1 MAPAAA
7 ALSLAGWILLW
18 GGPAPHAELEAQ
30 RISPRAFFPE
40 HGLYA
45 LVCLGVYFVLL
56 EAMLERRQFWKGLTL
71 RAGLLWALVIAAVFA
86 LFPPLETV
94 NYFRPSMGF
103 LDRAAR
109 VLLCDPARV
118 ALYAAVAW
126 GAVVGL
132 RRLSLT
138 SCLVAGHVLVMM
150 KAHIA
155 WDKYA
160 LPTLAA
166 LWWLHAWE
174 GHPERALV
182 SDAIT
187 ERSLELGEPSR
198 SS

>member
-7 ALSLAGWILLW
+7 AASLVGWGLLW
-18 GGPAPHAELEAQ
+18 RGPAPHAALEAQ

-45 LVCLGVYFVLL
+45 LACLGVYFVLL
-56 EAMLERRQFWKGLTL
+56 AAALERRQFWEGMTL
-71 RAGLLWALVIAAVFA
+71 RVGLGWALVITAAFA
-86 LFPPLETV
+86 LFSPLQNV
-94 NYFRPSMGF
+94 NYFMPSMGF

-109 VLLCDPARV
+109 FLLCDPARV

-132 RRLSLT
+132 RRPSLT

-174 GHPERALV
+174 DHPERAVV
-182 SDAIT
+182 SDAIA
-187 ERSLELGEPSR
+187 ERPLELREPSR